1 MPGAKGSGIFVG
13 NGTTG
18 TIMGNTSHSNN
29 HYGVWLDNSDDF
41 DIQGNYI
48 GTNAANV
55 NLGNAEDGINLSGGS
70 SGNIIGGVGA
80 ATQRN
85 TIAFND
91 QNGIEISGAT
101 TNLNSIHRNSIYCNA
116 LRGIELNGT
125 GNDNFAAPVISG
137 SSTNT
142 LIQGTATPNT
152 FVEIFG
158 TGSVTAGSCATCAG
172 NPGSN
177 TIQGRYYVTTVT
189 VDGAGNWSYS
199 FNGDKDTIVVTGSA
213 LNATSAHNSSEFS
226 SCVLCV
232 AGVPD
237 ITGTLAQCAN
247 TDNVSFTTTD
257 NSGSGATYLWSVT
270 GGLTISGT
278 AADNDVLINVGATG
292 GTLTVTESA
301 TGGCPASD
309 MVTITISQ
317 ATSQATAGI
326 DQPTCLSVFPALDGN
341 TPTVGTGTWNVLA
354 GGTAT
359 VTTPS
364 DPASGVTGL
373 QNGANTFEWM
383 ITGSCGITRD
393 TVVINMGVSG
403 ITINVSANDDT
414 LCAGSP
420 TDLSVTSAGGTSTL
434 QYTWASSD
442 NSFNVTNNSA
452 TVSVTPAEGTISY
465 FVVVSD
471 ANGCT
476 SPIDTAKV
484 TGIGPQTLIVP
495 NLITPNGDK
504 HNDCFIIKDANNL
517 DILPGSTFEMYNRWG
532 QAVYKDDD
540 LRSGDFCGASL
551 ADGMYYYLIKSGCGD
566 KEYKGWLHIISNEA
580 SNK

>member
-1 MPGAKGSGIFVG
+1 VYITDDCSGNTFTNNVVIANGIANGNNGITITNASTGNSFFNNKIGVAS
-13 NGTTG
+13 NGTA
-18 TIMGNTSHSNN
+18 
-29 HYGVWLDNSDDF
+29 V
-41 DIQGNYI
+41 
-48 GTNAANV
+48 ANFS
-55 NLGNAEDGINLSGGS
+55 DGINISGS
-70 SGNIIGGVGA
+70 STDNIIGGVNVNEG
-80 ATQRN
+80 N
-85 TIAFND
+85 KIAYNGR
-91 QNGIEISGAT
+91 NGIQIVDAGS
-101 TNLNSIHRNSIYCNA
+101 NLNSIHKNSIYCNA
-116 LRGIELNGT
+116 LRGIKLNNA
-125 GNDNFAAPVISG
+125 GNNDYPAPVILG
-137 SSTNT
+137 TSTGT
-142 LIQGTATPNT
+142 LIVGTANPGDII
-152 FVEIFG
+152 EIFG
-158 TGSVTAGSCATCAG
+158 IGTGCATCT
-172 NPGSN
+172 PGSN
-177 TIQGRYYVTTVT
+177 SVQGRYYLGTDTA
-189 VDGAGNWSYS
+189 DASGNWSYS
-199 FNGDKDTIVVTGSA
+199 YSGNKDTIT
-213 LNATSAHNSSEFS
+213 ATASTANTTTAHNTSEFS

-232 AGVPD
+232 AGTPD
-237 ITGTLAQCAN
+237 INGTFNQCAN
-247 TDNVSFTTTD
+247 TNNVSFTTTD
-257 NSGSGATYLWSVT
+257 NSGSGATYLWTVT

-278 AADNDVLINVGATG
+278 ATDNDVMINVGASG

-309 MVTITISQ
+309 MVTITINP
-317 ATSQATAGI
+317 ATTQATAGA
-326 DQPTCLSVFPALDGN
+326 DQATCITTLSALTGN

-359 VTTPS
+359 VTDPTDPNS
-364 DPASGVTGL
+364 DVTGL
-373 QNGANTFEWM
+373 TNGANEFEWV

-393 TVVINMGVSG
+393 TVVINKGTSG
-403 ITINVSANDDT
+403 LVTNLTADNDTI
-414 LCAGSP
+414 CAGSSV
-420 TDLSVTSAGGTSTL
+420 DLNVTTIGGTGTL

-484 TGIGPQTLIVP
+484 TGIGPQSLVVP